1 MCLDPASA
9 TALTLMKVSAGI
21 SAASALASYAQGTA
35 TAKAQTEAV
44 KRNADLQQADLD
56 RQAGEQREA
65 EAAQMNEQA
74 RSARKD
80 MALFDA
86 VAGEYGG
93 GVSVDRASAA
103 MGIQQGEGTATLAK
117 NSDNAGRQNSMT
129 SLALQARTGSQLASI
144 SRPSLI
150 GTALTIGGSYADY
163 STKAKGIQ

>member
-1 MCLDPASA
+1 M

-21 SAASALASYAQGTA
+21 SAATALASYAQGTA
-35 TAKAQTEAV
+35 TASAQEEAI
-44 KRNADLQQADLD
+44 KRNAALQQADLD

-74 RSARKD
+74 RSAMKD

-86 VAGEYGG
+86 VAGEFGG
-93 GVSVDRASAA
+93 GVSNDRAAA
-103 MGIQQGEGTATLAK
+103 ALAIQQGEGTATMAK
-117 NSDNAGRQNSMT
+117 NSDNAARQNSMT
-129 SLALQARTGSQLASI
+129 SLALQAQAGSQLASI

-163 STKAKGIQ
+163 ASKAKALK